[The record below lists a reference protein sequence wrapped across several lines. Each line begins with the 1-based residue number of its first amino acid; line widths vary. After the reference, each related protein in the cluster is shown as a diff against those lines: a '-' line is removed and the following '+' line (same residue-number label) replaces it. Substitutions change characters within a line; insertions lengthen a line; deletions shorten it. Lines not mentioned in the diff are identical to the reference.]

1 MRSEEMQRAKREI
14 ESLRNS
20 DDAKKKV
27 AKLHLLVVQIV
38 PFRWMV
44 LLNIVHIEPIQCN
57 VYIS

>member
-1 MRSEEMQRAKREI
+1 MRSEQMQRAKRET

-44 LLNIVHIEPIQCN
+44 LLNIVHIEPI
-57 VYIS
+57 

>member
-1 MRSEEMQRAKREI
+1 MQRAKR

>member
-1 MRSEEMQRAKREI
+1 MQRAKRET

-27 AKLHLLVVQIV
+27 AKLHLLLVVQIV

>member
-1 MRSEEMQRAKREI
+1 MRSEQMQRAKR